1 MNSRNDEGSALLLG
15 ETSDCVYFDNE
26 GFYGADQK
34 RYLPESSNSAG
45 QSFGFGLILPLLKH
59 NKFFIFSGFGS
70 ILNAQGVCLSYRRK
84 HVSEICQR

>member
-1 MNSRNDEGSALLLG
+1 MSARNDKGSALLLG

-45 QSFGFGLILPLLKH
+45 QSCGFGLVLLLLKH
-59 NKFFIFSGFGS
+59 NTAEVFRSTSG
-70 ILNAQGVCLSYRRK
+70 LMW
-84 HVSEICQR
+84 